1 MGPFFF
7 LLYKSCQ
14 IFGITWPKRQKP
26 WKKYWRIF
34 FFFCQDEFAPEHVVT
49 EPDRGGTRGEELREL
64 SAEEHQCENFDK
76 NRHKKSQQHGPKG
89 NSRIELSFPLIR
101 SVLCKKQRM
110 DEGVRSF
117 ERQMRNSLNAWTL
130 DASLLEMKVEIIELN
145 NRNSLNIL
153 SENTT
158 ILVLFVEIYVKLVN
172 CLEESLWMLW
182 MNWCQWL
189 ELNILM
195 DKRWRIKEGLLN
207 HPHS

>member
-1 MGPFFF
+1 MGPLFF
-7 LLYKSCQ
+7 LLNKSCQ
-14 IFGITWPKRQKP
+14 IFGINWPKGQKVK
-26 WKKYWRIF
+26 KKYWSIF
-34 FFFCQDEFAPEHVVT
+34 FTFYQGEFAPEHVVT

-89 NSRIELSFPLIR
+89 NSRIEISCPLIR
-101 SVLCKKQRM
+101 SVLWNKQRM
-110 DEGVRSF
+110 GNGVRSF

-158 ILVLFVEIYVKLVN
+158 ILVLLVEIYV
-172 CLEESLWMLW
+172 
-182 MNWCQWL
+182 
-189 ELNILM
+189 
-195 DKRWRIKEGLLN
+195 
-207 HPHS
+207 